1 MGRLFACSQS
11 KRLVLTFCRRR
22 SKSTLSSGESR
33 GTNVLDTNRS
43 YQTHTLVALQL
54 CFLFTSV
61 FVSCDLSTLSH
72 SHPPLFISVVVT

>member
-11 KRLVLTFCRRR
+11 KQLVLTFCRRR
-22 SKSTLSSGESR
+22 SKSTLSSGEWR
-33 GTNVLDTNRS
+33 GINDLDPIRS
-43 YQTHTLVALQL
+43 YQTHILVASQR

-72 SHPPLFISVVVT
+72 SRPPFSFP